1 MARSRPFARRRP
13 SPRPSPQPWASA
25 DARHDPGLAPAPS
38 ENTDPAA
45 RLRAVKLADD
55 TPAEEHI
62 GGRDLARWPTPV
74 GRRLV
79 RVVAV
84 LAANVSAHSVLY
96 ITASVGL
103 VLVVGL
109 TAAGAGIYD
118 AVVEQDGIS
127 GLDQPALDQ
136 SITHRTATNTQL
148 LTAFTHLGG
157 LIGMTIIASVI
168 TIAMVWRWRSRT
180 PLILMLIGVAGSLTM
195 TSVGK
200 AIVGR
205 LRPPLTEAVPPYEYA
220 FSFPSGHA
228 LNSTVIAGMVAYL
241 LIRRLRTRWARAAA
255 VIVAIVWALAIGLS
269 RVFLGHHWLTDVI
282 FAWLLGA
289 AWLALVITSHR
300 LFLTIRRAEPSGG
313 VGEAG

>member
-1 MARSRPFARRRP
+1 MARSRPSGDAGQAP
-13 SPRPSPQPWASA
+13 DLLAALASA
-25 DARHDPGLAPAPS
+25 DARHDPRLAPDPS
-38 ENTDPAA
+38 KNTDPAA
-45 RLRAVKLADD
+45 RLHAVKLADD

-62 GGRDLARWPTPV
+62 GGRDLARWPTLV
-74 GRRLV
+74 GRGMVRL
-79 RVVAV
+79 VAV

-96 ITASVGL
+96 ITALVGL

-136 SITHRTATNTQL
+136 SIAHRTATNTQL

-157 LIGMTIIASVI
+157 PIGMTIIASVI
-168 TIAMVWRWRSRT
+168 TIALVWRWRSRT
-180 PLILMLIGVAGSLTM
+180 PLILMLIAVAGSLTM

-205 LRPPLTEAVPPYEYA
+205 VRPPLTEAVPPYEYA

-241 LIRRLRTRWARAAA
+241 LVRRLRTRWARAAA
-255 VIVAIVWALAIGLS
+255 VIIAFVWALAMGLS

>member
-1 MARSRPFARRRP
+1 
-13 SPRPSPQPWASA
+13 
-25 DARHDPGLAPAPS
+25 
-38 ENTDPAA
+38 
-45 RLRAVKLADD
+45 
-55 TPAEEHI
+55 
-62 GGRDLARWPTPV
+62 
-74 GRRLV
+74 
-79 RVVAV
+79 

-96 ITASVGL
+96 ITALVGL

-136 SITHRTATNTQL
+136 SIAHRTATNTQL

-157 LIGMTIIASVI
+157 PIGMTIIASVI
-168 TIAMVWRWRSRT
+168 TIALVWRWRSRT

-200 AIVGR
+200 AMVGR
-205 LRPPLTEAVPPYEYA
+205 VRPLTEAVPSYEYA

-241 LIRRLRTRWARAAA
+241 LLRRLRTQWARAAA
-255 VIVAIVWALAIGLS
+255 VIVAMIWALAMGLS

>member
-1 MARSRPFARRRP
+1 M
-13 SPRPSPQPWASA
+13 
-25 DARHDPGLAPAPS
+25 
-38 ENTDPAA
+38 
-45 RLRAVKLADD
+45 KLADD

-62 GGRDLARWPTPV
+62 GGRDLTRWPTPV
-74 GRRLV
+74 GRGLV

-84 LAANVSAHSVLY
+84 LAANISAHSVLY

-103 VLVVGL
+103 ALVIGL

-118 AVVEQDGIS
+118 AVVEHNGIS

-136 SITHRTATNTQL
+136 SIAYRTSTNTQL

-157 LIGMTIIASVI
+157 PIGMTIIASVI
-168 TIAMVWRWRSRT
+168 TIALAWRWRSRT
-180 PLILMLIGVAGSLTM
+180 PLILMLIAVAGSLTM

-205 LRPPLTEAVPPYEYA
+205 ARPPLTEAVPPYEYA

-241 LIRRLRTRWARAAA
+241 LVRRLRTRWARAAA
-255 VIVAIVWALAIGLS
+255 VIVAFVWALAMGLS

-300 LFLTIRRAEPSGG
+300 LFLTIRRAKPSGG